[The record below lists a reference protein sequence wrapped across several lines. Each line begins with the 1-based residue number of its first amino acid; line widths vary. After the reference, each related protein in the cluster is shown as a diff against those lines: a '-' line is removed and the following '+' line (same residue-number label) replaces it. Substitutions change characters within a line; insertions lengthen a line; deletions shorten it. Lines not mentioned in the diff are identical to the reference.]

1 MQTLR
6 KFHNEK
12 VSDSLVNDL
21 EEIIPG
27 GVSTEVNLSS
37 ISRWE
42 IGGMADCIVRPSNSR
57 EVSSLVKYLRTSD
70 IPYIVI
76 GSTSNLLFSDKG
88 LRVVAIQIGDRM
100 SDFQII
106 GNTVWTQA
114 GKWVPGL
121 ARNVAR
127 AGLSGIEHTSG
138 IPGTVGGLI
147 CMNGGSQ
154 RKGIGTHVKSVKAV
168 SAEGNL
174 KTFTNG
180 ECEFEYRSSVFQD
193 NGYIIVESE
202 MEFSEQKEYPLIRD
216 EMLEI
221 LRSRR
226 AKFPQ
231 RLPNCGSTFI
241 SNPQIY
247 EKYGPPGAVIEELG
261 YKGYRKGNAVVSDE
275 HANFINNEGNAK
287 ASDVLWLIRRI
298 QKDVYKKTGFEMKA
312 EVKYIDEFGKIRPAH
327 LIKQ

>member
-1 MQTLR
+1 VQTLR
-6 KFHNEK
+6 KLQNEK
-12 VSDSLVNDL
+12 VSDSLITDL
-21 EEIIPG
+21 EEIVPG

-37 ISRWE
+37 ISRWK
-42 IGGMADCIVRPSNSR
+42 IGGTADCIVTPSKSR
-57 EVSSLVKYLRTSD
+57 EVSSLVKYLSTSD

-76 GSTSNLLFSDKG
+76 GSTSNLLFSDEG
-88 LRVVAIQIGDRM
+88 LRVLAIQIGDRM
-100 SDFQII
+100 SDYRIR
-106 GNTVWTQA
+106 GNIVWTQS

-121 ARNVAR
+121 ARNVAQ
-127 AGLSGIEHTSG
+127 AGLSGIEHTAG

-154 RKGIGTHVKSVKAV
+154 RKGIGTHVKSVTAV
-168 SAEGNL
+168 SQIGDL
-174 KTFTNG
+174 KTFTND
-180 ECEFEYRSSVFQD
+180 ECEFNYRSSVFQD
-193 NGYIIVESE
+193 NGYIIVEAE
-202 MEFSEQKEYPLIRD
+202 MEFSEQKEYSEIRN

-226 AKFPQ
+226 VKFPQ

-247 EKYGPPGAVIEELG
+247 KKYGPPGAVIEELG
-261 YKGYRKGNAVVSDE
+261 YKGYRKGDAVVSKE

-287 ASDVLWLIRRI
+287 ATDVLLLIKKI

-312 EVKYIDEFGKIRPAH
+312 EVKFVDEYGTIKPAH
-327 LIKQ
+327 LNCI